1 MHLEVEM
8 MKKQRVGGASD
19 RELKAAALDAV
30 VKRELATRRA
40 TDAAKTAR
48 LKALRLARHAAGH
61 TDIAPKT
68 KRAARRD

>member
-19 RELKAAALDAV
+19 RELKATALDVV
-30 VKRELATRRA
+30 VKRELARKRA

-48 LKALRLARHAAGH
+48 LKALRLVRDAAEH

>member
-8 MKKQRVGGASD
+8 MKKQMVGGASV

-30 VKRELATRRA
+30 VKRELARRRA

-48 LKALRLARHAAGH
+48 LKALRLARDAAEH

-68 KRAARRD
+68 KRAAR

>member
-1 MHLEVEM
+1 M

-68 KRAARRD
+68 KRAARRDT